1 MLPESLNVQ
10 KNLNGFI
17 TNKNDLAGNKVKSC
31 GVGDSYAISGIL
43 ISKYIKR
50 EERNQMSYT
59 PQEQR
64 EHRAIMALEL
74 MAFKAKVAMAEAQE
88 SNYHYTPSI
97 SMEDLN
103 ECFVVAG
110 MPLIVPGSTKEK
122 ELDVIEFDKEDEA

>member
-1 MLPESLNVQ
+1 
-10 KNLNGFI
+10 
-17 TNKNDLAGNKVKSC
+17 
-31 GVGDSYAISGIL
+31 
-43 ISKYIKR
+43 
-50 EERNQMSYT
+50 MSYT

-88 SNYHYTPSI
+88 STYHYTPSI

-110 MPLIVPGSTKEK
+110 MPLIVPEATKEK
-122 ELDVIEFDKEDEA
+122 ELDVIQFDKEDEI

>member
-1 MLPESLNVQ
+1 
-10 KNLNGFI
+10 
-17 TNKNDLAGNKVKSC
+17 
-31 GVGDSYAISGIL
+31 VGLGIVCNQRIS

-74 MAFKAKVAMAEAQE
+74 LAFKAKIAMKKAEN
-88 SNYHYTPSI
+88 SKYDYDPLLYV
-97 SMEDLN
+97 EDIN

-110 MPLIVPGSTKEK
+110 MPLIVPEATNEK
-122 ELDVIEFDKEDEA
+122 DIDVIKVNREDEA